1 MPTLYVTEQGARLE
15 KEYRRLLVTKD
26 DQVLLAVPLSHV
38 THVVL
43 IGRAGMTTPA
53 IHALLDAGVGVS
65 LLSWTGRLRG
75 QLLPGLGGNLSL
87 RHAQYARAQDPAFCL
102 AVGRAIVQGKLR
114 NSRNALRRLL
124 RSRPRLEPG
133 NSLERLRESLTRLPQ
148 ARDLDELRGLEGMGA
163 RAYFSLLRQVVPRE
177 WAFPRRSRR
186 PPRDPFN
193 ALLSFGYT
201 LLIQNLLAA
210 CQVVGLDPFDG
221 FFHGDKYNRP
231 ALALDLVEE
240 FRSPVVDSVVL
251 DLVNHGRL
259 RPDDFQLGREGGY
272 YLTARG
278 MRRFLWA
285 YNRRLNTRVYHPRV
299 GRALSYQKIF
309 EVQARLLRK
318 VIEGEEPVYRPFL
331 RR

>member
-15 KEYRRLLVTKD
+15 REYRRLLVTKD
-26 DQVLLAVPLSHV
+26 DQVLMAVPLSRV
-38 THVVL
+38 SHVVL
-43 IGRAGMTTPA
+43 IGRVGMTTPA
-53 IHALLDAGVGVS
+53 MHALLDAGVGVS
-65 LLSWTGRLRG
+65 LLSRAGKLRGRL
-75 QLLPGLGGNLSL
+75 LPASGGNLPL

-124 RSRPRLEPG
+124 RRRPHLDPG
-133 NSLERLRESLTRLPQ
+133 PLERLGESLAQLPQ
-148 ARDLDELRGLEGMGA
+148 AATLDELRGLEGVSA

-201 LLIQNLLAA
+201 LLTQNLLAA
-210 CQVVGLDPFDG
+210 CEVVGLDPFDG

-251 DLVNHGRL
+251 DLVGHSRLAPEDLQPGRS
-259 RPDDFQLGREGGY
+259 GGY
-272 YLTARG
+272 YLTREG

-285 YNRRLNTRVYHPRV
+285 YNRRLNTQVHHPRA

-309 EVQARLLRK
+309 EVQARMLRR
-318 VIEGEEPVYRPFL
+318 VIEGKEAVYRPFL

>member
-15 KEYRRLLVTKD
+15 KEHRRLLVTRED
-26 DQVLLAVPLSHV
+26 RVLMAVPLSRV
-38 THVVL
+38 SHVVL
-43 IGRAGMTTPA
+43 IGRVGMTTPA
-53 IHALLDAGVGVS
+53 MHALLDAGVGVS
-65 LLSWTGRLRG
+65 LLTRTGRLRG
-75 QLLPGLGGNLSL
+75 RLLPGTGGNLSL

-102 AVGRAIVQGKLR
+102 AVSRAIVQGKLR
-114 NSRNALRRLL
+114 NSRNGLRRLL
-124 RSRPRLEPG
+124 RNRPHLDPSPLVRIQT
-133 NSLERLRESLTRLPQ
+133 SLAQLSQVRSLN
-148 ARDLDELRGLEGMGA
+148 ELRGLEGVGA
-163 RAYFSLLRQVVPRE
+163 RAYFGLLRQLVPQA

-201 LLIQNLLAA
+201 LLTQNLLAA

-231 ALALDLVEE
+231 ALALDLAEE

-251 DLVNHGRL
+251 DLVNHRRLVPEDL
-259 RPDDFQLGREGGY
+259 RPGRDGGY
-272 YLTARG
+272 YLEKAG

-285 YNRRLNTRVYHPRV
+285 YNRRLHQAVYHPRA
-299 GRALSYQKIF
+299 GRSLSYQKIF

-318 VIEGEEPVYRPFL
+318 VIEGEEVHYRPFL